1 LDCIKPLTSE
11 DRFYGWKNAW
21 LLFFIYMAATGFV
34 FYAYTVVFPEMVA
47 VTGWNRGDASI
58 ASSIS
63 MLMMGFLV
71 PLVAVILNRIGSRL
85 TILTGLIILF
95 AGLLLLGTV
104 RIRMWHWIVLWGVI
118 IPAGVGLCGFFP
130 VQMTVMSW
138 FARKRATALGFVMTG
153 AALGGFIAQPLYT
166 WVIANT
172 GDWQMGWRLS
182 AGIVFGALIL
192 SYWVKGKPADIGQVP
207 DGVDP
212 QALKT
217 VKDLTGTRREIY
229 RTTTSWQVRE
239 VFRTSTIWCIIGVM
253 ITQGSTT
260 ILINTHGILHITDLG
275 YSSMQAASVLMLV
288 ILGSGF
294 GRFPMGWLGD
304 RIEPRRIAFVTLVFM
319 LASFIGFWRAPNF
332 TSLLVFGPL
341 FGICYGTI
349 LVMIS
354 TMIANYFG
362 PDSYVKISACISP
375 FLTILG
381 ATVPTASG
389 YAADRLGS
397 YDLPFGILTGVI
409 LSAVVFSL
417 LISPP
422 RKAGRQNRQPHI

>member
-1 LDCIKPLTSE
+1 LETE
-11 DRFYGWKNAW
+11 TRFYGWKNAW

-34 FYAYTVVFPEMVA
+34 FYAYTVVFPEMVE

-71 PLVAVILNRIGSRL
+71 PLVAIILNRVGSRL
-85 TILTGLIILF
+85 TILTGLFILF
-95 AGLLLLGTV
+95 VGLLLLGTV
-104 RIRMWHWIVLWGVI
+104 RIRMWHWTLLWGAV

-138 FARKRATALGFVMTG
+138 FARSRATALGFVMTG

-166 WVIANT
+166 WVIEKT
-172 GDWQMGWRLS
+172 GDWQMGWKLS

-192 SYWVKGKPADIGQVP
+192 SYWVKGKPEEAGQVP
-207 DGVDP
+207 DGIDTEAP
-212 QALKT
+212 EKSGRFNDSR
-217 VKDLTGTRREIY
+217 KEIY
-229 RTTTSWQVRE
+229 RTTTSWPVRE

-253 ITQGSTT
+253 VTQGSTT

-304 RIEPRRIAFVTLVFM
+304 RIEPRRIAFVTLLFM
-319 LASFIGFWRAPNF
+319 LASFVGFWRAPNYV
-332 TSLLVFGPL
+332 SLLVFGPI
-341 FGICYGTI
+341 FGVCYGTI

-362 PDSYVKISACISP
+362 TDSYVKISACISP
-375 FLTILG
+375 FLTVLG

-397 YDLPFGILTGVI
+397 YDLPFSMLTGVI
-409 LSAVVFSL
+409 ASAIVFSL
-417 LISPP
+417 FISPP
-422 RKAGRQNRQPHI
+422 QKA